1 VWEGVWANPYI
12 LRSVGNSIVAH
23 KSNMREP
30 LLLSPSNNRGVLL
43 REKGEEG
50 ETLLLSYND
59 GNMLKCV
66 VKLQII

>member
-1 VWEGVWANPYI
+1 
-12 LRSVGNSIVAH
+12 
-23 KSNMREP
+23 MREP

-59 GNMLKCV
+59 RQHVEVCCKAPDNLDKTMYSSFS
-66 VKLQII
+66 